1 MTRMTG
7 VDWLA
12 RMTVMTGIT
21 GMTGMTEIEQ
31 MKQGTIMQVQGA
43 FVSVKQL
50 VKQNSSLLVQLPVVI
65 SYTV

>member
-21 GMTGMTEIEQ
+21 GMIGMTEIE
-31 MKQGTIMQVQGA
+31 
-43 FVSVKQL
+43 
-50 VKQNSSLLVQLPVVI
+50 
-65 SYTV
+65 

>member
-1 MTRMTG
+1 MTG

-31 MKQGTIMQVQGA
+31 IKQGTIMQMQGA
-43 FVSVKQL
+43 FGSVKQY
-50 VKQNSSLLVQLPVVI
+50 QLNKIVACWWNKI
-65 SYTV
+65 TANL

>member
-31 MKQGTIMQVQGA
+31 IKQGTIMQMQSA
-43 FVSVKQL
+43 FVKQL
-50 VKQNSSLLVQLPVVI
+50 VKQLVKQKSSLLV
-65 SYTV
+65 

>member
-31 MKQGTIMQVQGA
+31 IKQGTIMQMQGA

-50 VKQNSSLLVQLPVVI
+50 VKQNSSLLVE
-65 SYTV
+65 

>member
-31 MKQGTIMQVQGA
+31 IKQGTIMQMQGA
-43 FVSVKQL
+43 FGSVKQL
-50 VKQNSSLLVQLPVVI
+50 VKQNSSLLVE
-65 SYTV
+65 